1 MSKNSKLTQEQKFL
15 IFVYSQKGFKE
26 STLILRIQEIKNNK
40 ITIENLSPLEKQFY
54 DIFTI
59 KDTGERFVRCQEAY
73 VLLEKELNE
82 I

>member
-1 MSKNSKLTQEQKFL
+1 MSKNSKLTQEKKFL
-15 IFVYSQKGFKE
+15 MWCYSNKGLSYFTLRVYNAKIQKGE
-26 STLILRIQEIKNNK
+26 

-59 KDTGERFVRCQEAY
+59 KDTGERFVKCQEAY
-73 VLLEKELNE
+73 DLLEKELNE

>member
-15 IFVYSQKGFKE
+15 IFLYSQKGFKE
-26 STLILRIQEIKNNK
+26 STLKVRIYDIKKNA
-40 ITIENLSPLEKQFY
+40 ITIENLSQLEKQFY

-59 KDTGERFVRCQEAY
+59 KDTGKRFVKCQEAY
-73 VLLEKELNE
+73 DLLEKELNK